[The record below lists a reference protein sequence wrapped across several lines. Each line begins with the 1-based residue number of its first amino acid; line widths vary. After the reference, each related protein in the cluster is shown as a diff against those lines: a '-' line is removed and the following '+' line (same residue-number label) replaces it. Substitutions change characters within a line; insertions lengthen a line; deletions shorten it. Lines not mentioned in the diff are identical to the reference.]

1 MFVKFAFLWYNLNMQ
16 ITNIKIRNFRN
27 YDDLNLNIGEG
38 INVFLGKNAQGKTNL
53 LETIYFCGIGK
64 SFRQVKDKEVIK
76 WGKTEAKIQ
85 IEIKKKYRK
94 STIELIFNSEIK
106 KIIKIDGISIKRTGE
121 ILGEL
126 PIVFFSPDELRLIK
140 DSPEERRRF
149 MNIDISQTN
158 KRYFYLLGRYEKILA
173 NRNKLLKTTKDID
186 VLRNMIDIWDRSL
199 VEIAEKISKER
210 EKFISEIA
218 PFAEMAHSYISNG
231 KEKLEIKYKGF
242 DPGKGDFKEVM
253 LKHLQKNLDKDYKL
267 GYTTIGPHRDDIDI
281 YLNGIEVK
289 NFGSQGQQRT
299 VALSLKLAELEII
312 KERTGEYPILLL
324 DDVFS
329 ELDVERRNRLL
340 KFTKRT
346 QTFITCTDFD
356 YKIENCKV
364 FNIKN
369 GNIIS

>member
-1 MFVKFAFLWYNLNMQ
+1 MQ
-16 ITNIKIRNFRN
+16 ITNIKIQNFRN
-27 YDDLNLNIGEG
+27 YENLDLDIGEG
-38 INVFLGKNAQGKTNL
+38 INVFLGSNAQGKTNL

-64 SFRQVKDKEVIK
+64 SFRSIKDKEVIR
-76 WGKTEAKIQ
+76 WGKESGRIKIEVQ
-85 IEIKKKYRK
+85 KKYRK
-94 STIELIFNSEIK
+94 TAIELIFNNDSK

-140 DSPEERRRF
+140 DSPDERRKF

-158 KRYFYLLGRYEKILA
+158 KKYFYLLGRYEKILA
-173 NRNKLLKTTKDID
+173 NRNKLLKTTKDLE

-210 EKFISEIA
+210 ENFVKEIA

-231 KEKLEIKYKGF
+231 KEKLMIKYKGF
-242 DPGKGDFKEVM
+242 DPGKNDFKEGM
-253 LKHLQKNLDKDYKL
+253 LKSLQKNLEKDYKL
-267 GYTTIGPHRDDIDI
+267 GFTTIGPHRDDIDI
-281 YLNGIEVK
+281 FLNDIEVK
-289 NFGSQGQQRT
+289 TFGSQGQQRT

-312 KERTGEYPILLL
+312 KEKTGEYPILLL

-329 ELDVERRNRLL
+329 ELDFERRKRLL
-340 KFTKRT
+340 KFTMRT
-346 QTFITCTDFD
+346 QTFITCTDFE
-356 YKIENCKV
+356 YNVENCKI

-369 GNIIS
+369 GNIEDNV